1 MIDVNFKLLFTL
13 QILHKYYF
21 ADQVCND
28 FSITSAAATNTVAS
42 RHRLITRQYNN
53 QLYVGTQFINT
64 QPPPPPNQD
73 SPLVPI
79 EQGLQ
84 MTFYMWLNNPLFFNY
99 TNLPSSYDTT
109 KIYYFTNRN
118 NNNIPGLN
126 FLSSPKV
133 DLKYNS
139 ANTYLPGDIAADTT
153 TGIIYRA
160 IAPSDS
166 GHIHGLGDTTFWA
179 QVDNNAYASS
189 ADILQW
195 RYSISTYN
203 FQSAQTSA
211 VITVKGYNAAS
222 NDYTLSVLSNT
233 VIFNNPVLS
242 FPLNLTSLTPGKY
255 QLIINA
261 DPPQWIYI
269 NDELN
274 TSRPFAVIDIFNEA
288 SPASTNLVDNSGY
301 ILSPAYTIYFLN
313 RATKW
318 KYIISSGN
326 NYNVTDGA
334 HVYTFNTAASIATSA
349 TPIPL
354 SDNPLDINV
363 NINAHAIP
371 VPSADPQRLATAGD
385 SYVYSEIYLN
395 Y

>member
-42 RHRLITRQYNN
+42 GHRLVVRQYNN
-53 QLYVGTQFINT
+53 QLYVGTQFVNT

-73 SPLVPI
+73 TPLVPI

-84 MTFYMWLNNPLFFNY
+84 MTFYMWLNNPVFFNY
-99 TNLPSSYDTT
+99 TNLPSSYDTS

-118 NNNIPGLN
+118 NNNIPGMN
-126 FLSSPKV
+126 FLSAPKAS
-133 DLKYNS
+133 LLYNS
-139 ANTYLPGDIAADTT
+139 SNAYLPGDIAAN
-153 TGIIYRA
+153 GAGMIFRA
-160 IAPSDS
+160 IAPNNS
-166 GHIHGLGDTTFWA
+166 GSPHGLGDAAFWV

-189 ADILQW
+189 ADVLQW
-195 RYSISTYN
+195 RLSTSTYN
-203 FQSAQTSA
+203 FQSTQSSA
-211 VITVKGYNAAS
+211 AITVKGYNSAT

-233 VIFNNPVLS
+233 ITFNSPASS
-242 FPLNLTSLTPGKY
+242 FPLDLTSLRPGKY
-255 QLIINA
+255 LLTINA

-274 TSRPFAVIDIFNEA
+274 TSRPFAVIDIFNEP
-288 SPASTNLVDNSGY
+288 SPASCNLVDTNGY
-301 ILSPAYTIYFLN
+301 ILSPAYTIYFMN

-318 KYIISSGN
+318 KYIINSGN
-326 NYNVTDGA
+326 SYSITDGA
-334 HVYTFNTAASIATSA
+334 NVYHFTGAASTVTSL

-354 SDNPLDINV
+354 SNQPLDMNV
-363 NINAHAIP
+363 NINSHAIA